1 MSYLQRILQP
11 GETLRYVG
19 RLHWIIYLPGLV
31 LFAIAVAVS
40 VAIVATNEPGNLMPY
55 LLGILEVLMLA
66 SLLTLLAAAV
76 RRWTT
81 EIAVTDRRV
90 IFKRGLIR
98 RHTVEMNMDKVE
110 TVDVDQSLAGRLLGY
125 GDIVVRGTGSS
136 IEPFRKIAAPLD
148 FRNQVTAR

>member
-19 RLHWIIYLPGLV
+19 RLHWIVYLPGLV
-31 LFAIAVAVS
+31 LFAIAVALAA
-40 VAIVATNEPGNLMPY
+40 AIVAANRLGNFVPY
-55 LLGILEVLMLA
+55 LLIVLILVMLI

-98 RHTVEMNMDKVE
+98 RHTIEMNMDKVE
-110 TVDVDQSLAGRLLGY
+110 TIDVDQSLVGRLLGY

>member
-40 VAIVATNEPGNLMPY
+40 VVIVATNEPGNLMPY

>member
-19 RLHWIIYLPGLV
+19 RLHWIVYLPGLV
-31 LFAIAVAVS
+31 LFAIAVALAA
-40 VAIVATNEPGNLMPY
+40 AIVAANQLGNFVPY
-55 LLGILEVLMLA
+55 LLIALDLVMLV

-98 RHTVEMNMDKVE
+98 RHTIEMNMDKVE

>member
-1 MSYLQRILQP
+1 
-11 GETLRYVG
+11 
-19 RLHWIIYLPGLV
+19 
-31 LFAIAVAVS
+31 
-40 VAIVATNEPGNLMPY
+40 
-55 LLGILEVLMLA
+55 MLA

-98 RHTVEMNMDKVE
+98 RHTIEMNMDKVE

-125 GDIVVRGTGSS
+125 GDIVVRGTGST

>member
-11 GETLRYVG
+11 GETLRHVG
-19 RLHWIIYLPGLV
+19 RLHWIVYLPGFA
-31 LFAIAVAVS
+31 LFAIAVALA
-40 VAIVATNEPGNLMPY
+40 VAIIVANRSGNLVPY
-55 LLGILEVLMLA
+55 LLISLDLSMLA
-66 SLLTLLAAAV
+66 SLLMLLAAAV

-98 RHTVEMNMDKVE
+98 RHTIEMNMDKVE

-136 IEPFRKIAAPLD
+136 IEPFRRIAAPLD

>member
-1 MSYLQRILQP
+1 MSYLKRILQP

-19 RLHWIIYLPGLV
+19 RLHWIVYLPGLV
-31 LFAIAVAVS
+31 LFAIAVALS
-40 VAIVATNEPGNLMPY
+40 AAIVAANQLGNFVPY
-55 LLGILEVLMLA
+55 LLALLDLVMLV
-66 SLLTLLAAAV
+66 SLLTLLAAAM

-98 RHTVEMNMDKVE
+98 RHTIEMNMDKVE

>member
-1 MSYLQRILQP
+1 MSYLRRILQP

-19 RLHWIIYLPGLV
+19 RLHWIVYLPGLV
-31 LFAIAVAVS
+31 LFAIAVTLAAV
-40 VAIVATNEPGNLMPY
+40 IVAAGQLGNFVPY
-55 LLGILEVLMLA
+55 LLIALDLVMLV

-98 RHTVEMNMDKVE
+98 RHTIEMNMDKVE

>member
-40 VAIVATNEPGNLMPY
+40 VVIVATNEPGNLMPY
-55 LLGILEVLMLA
+55 LLGILELLMLA

>member
-19 RLHWIIYLPGLV
+19 RLHWIVYFPGLI
-31 LFAIAVAVS
+31 LFAVAVVLS
-40 VAIVATNEPGNLMPY
+40 ITIVVANQFGNAVLY
-55 LLGILEVLMLA
+55 LLMALVVLMVA
-66 SLLTLLAAAV
+66 SLLTLMAAAL

-98 RHTVEMNMDKVE
+98 RHTIEMNMDKVE
-110 TVDVDQSLAGRLLGY
+110 TVDVDQSLAGRVFGY
-125 GDIVVRGTGSS
+125 GDIVVHGTGSS

>member
-19 RLHWIIYLPGLV
+19 RLHWIVYLPGLA
-31 LFAIAVAVS
+31 LFAVAVVLS
-40 VAIVATNEPGNLMPY
+40 VTIVAANQFGNLVPY
-55 LLGILEVLMLA
+55 LLIVLVLMLA

-98 RHTVEMNMDKVE
+98 RHTIEMNMDKVE
-110 TVDVDQSLAGRLLGY
+110 TVDVDQSLAGRLLNY
-125 GDIVVRGTGSS
+125 GDIVVHGTGSS
-136 IEPFRKIAAPLD
+136 IEPFRKISAPLA

>member
-19 RLHWIIYLPGLV
+19 RLHWIVYLPGLV
-31 LFAIAVAVS
+31 LFAIAVALAAV
-40 VAIVATNEPGNLMPY
+40 IVAAGQLGNFVPY
-55 LLGILEVLMLA
+55 LLIALDLVMLV

-90 IFKRGLIR
+90 IFKCGLIR
-98 RHTVEMNMDKVE
+98 RHTIEMNMDKVE
-110 TVDVDQSLAGRLLGY
+110 TVDVDQSLVGRLLGY